1 MNQKIH
7 LNHLKKKYHEK
18 ENNQNNDND
27 VPNTEFVEEKDR
39 KQQDLTNDEMDQIR
53 QQLEMMNKSNNIVA
67 SNS

>member
-1 MNQKIH
+1 MYKKS
-7 LNHLKKKYHEK
+7 NHAM
-18 ENNQNNDND
+18 DNE
-27 VPNTEFVEEKDR
+27 VPNTEEFVEEKDL